1 MYCLYCEGYDTS
13 IVPIVSP
20 NENTLEEI
28 LLSLYEEDAY
38 EWYFIFTNS
47 EDSWYSH
54 TSYLE
59 EAYQRALNYTNDFVI
74 EKVNYIE

>member
-1 MYCLYCEGYDTS
+1 MYCLYSEHYDTS

-20 NENTLEEI
+20 DKNTLEEI

-47 EDSWYSH
+47 EDNWYSR

-59 EAYQRALNYTNDFVI
+59 EAYNRAWSYTSDFLI
-74 EKVNYIE
+74 EEVAYIE

>member
-1 MYCLYCEGYDTS
+1 MYCLYSEHYDSS
-13 IVPIVSP
+13 IVPVVSP
-20 NENTLEEI
+20 DENTLEEI
-28 LLSLYEEDAY
+28 LLSIYEEDAY

-47 EDSWYSH
+47 EDSWYSR

-59 EAYQRALNYTNDFVI
+59 EAYRRALIYTNDFII

>member
-1 MYCLYCEGYDTS
+1 MYCLYSEHYETN

-20 NENTLEEI
+20 DESALEEI
-28 LLSLYEEDAY
+28 LLSIYEEDAY

-47 EDSWYSH
+47 EDSWYSR

-59 EAYQRALNYTNDFVI
+59 EAYRRAWRYTENFIIEEVI
-74 EKVNYIE
+74 YIE

>member
-1 MYCLYCEGYDTS
+1 MYCLSSEHYESS
-13 IVPIVSP
+13 IVPIISP

-28 LLSLYEEDAY
+28 LLSIYEEEAY

-59 EAYQRALNYTNDFVI
+59 EAYQRALNYTDDFLI
-74 EKVNYIE
+74 EEVVYIE

>member
-1 MYCLYCEGYDTS
+1 MYCLSSEHYESS
-13 IVPIVSP
+13 IVPIISP

-28 LLSLYEEDAY
+28 LLSIYEEEAY

-47 EDSWYSH
+47 EDSWYGR

-59 EAYQRALNYTNDFVI
+59 EAYQRALNYTDDFLI
-74 EKVNYIE
+74 EEVVYIE

>member
-1 MYCLYCEGYDTS
+1 MYCLYNEHYDSS
-13 IVPIVSP
+13 IVPIVSSD
-20 NENTLEEI
+20 ENTLEEI
-28 LLSLYEEDAY
+28 LLSIYEEDAY

-47 EDSWYSH
+47 EDSWYCR

-59 EAYQRALNYTNDFVI
+59 EAYRRALIYTNDFVI

>member
-1 MYCLYCEGYDTS
+1 MYCLYSEHYDSS

-20 NENTLEEI
+20 DENTLEEI
-28 LLSLYEEDAY
+28 LLSIYEEDAY

-47 EDSWYSH
+47 EDSWYSR

-59 EAYQRALNYTNDFVI
+59 EAYQRALKYTDDFVI
-74 EKVNYIE
+74 EKVKYIE

>member
-1 MYCLYCEGYDTS
+1 MYCLFSEHYESS
-13 IVPIVSP
+13 IVPIISP

-28 LLSLYEEDAY
+28 LLSIYEEEAY

-59 EAYQRALNYTNDFVI
+59 EAYQRALNYTDDFLI
-74 EKVNYIE
+74 EEVVYIE

>member
-1 MYCLYCEGYDTS
+1 MYCLYSEHYETS

-20 NENTLEEI
+20 DKSTLEEI
-28 LLSLYEEDAY
+28 LLSIYEEDAY

-47 EDSWYSH
+47 EDNWYSR

-59 EAYQRALNYTNDFVI
+59 EAYSRAWRYTENFII
-74 EKVNYIE
+74 EEVVYIE